1 MVIRNIQLLKYVDCF
16 FKSSLGSL
24 IDFVGGLLVASP
36 QNSIANKKK
45 QPSLDGN

>member
-24 IDFVGGLLVASP
+24 IDLRVIYWLLHPKIV
-36 QNSIANKKK
+36 
-45 QPSLDGN
+45 